1 MTERMIGGRTVRLT
15 GDFCG
20 CEWLLL
26 EPLDADDQGSPEQEA
41 DALRRLCP
49 GKTFALAGF
58 TVDWQN
64 DLTPWPG
71 PAVFRGQPD
80 FGDSAARTL
89 AYVTEALIPALTP
102 PLGITGPKILL
113 GGYSLA
119 GLFALWAGYQCE
131 AFDGIAAASPSVWY
145 PGWAEYA
152 NGHPFRAKA
161 AYLSLGDREAK
172 TRNPLMRTV
181 DDAIRAQHAAL
192 AAQGVPAKL
201 EWNAG
206 NHFVDAAL
214 RTAKGFAW
222 CMRHTETESALED
235 KSDDSE

>member
-1 MTERMIGGRTVRLT
+1 MIGNRAVRIV
-15 GDFCG
+15 GDASA

-26 EPLDADDQGSPEQEA
+26 EPVDADDRGTPEQEA
-41 DALRRLCP
+41 DALRGRCP
-49 GKTFALAGF
+49 DIAFALVAF
-58 TVDWQN
+58 TVDWRK

-80 FGDSAARTL
+80 FGGCADRTL
-89 AYVTEALIPALTP
+89 AYVTDELIPALLP
-102 PLGITGPKILL
+102 AVEQPRPKIIL

-119 GLFALWAGYQCE
+119 GLFALWAGYQSGL
-131 AFDGIAAASPSVWY
+131 FDGIAAASPSVWY
-145 PGWAEYA
+145 PDWKEYA
-152 NGHPFRAKA
+152 VGHAFRAKA

-181 DDAIRAQHAAL
+181 DEAIRAQYTAL
-192 AAQGVPAKL
+192 KKQGIPAEL

-222 CMRHTETESALED
+222 CMRQ
-235 KSDDSE
+235 

>member
-1 MTERMIGGRTVRLT
+1 MTERTIGTRAVRIV
-15 GDFCG
+15 GDVSA
-20 CEWLLL
+20 CEWLLF
-26 EPLDADDQGSPEQEA
+26 EPMDADDRGTPELEA
-41 DALRRLCP
+41 DALRGLCP
-49 GKTFALAGF
+49 DKTFALTGF
-58 TVDWQN
+58 TVDWRK

-80 FGDSAARTL
+80 FGDCADRTL
-89 AYVTEALIPALTP
+89 AYVTDKLIPALLSATEQKR
-102 PLGITGPKILL
+102 PKIIL

-119 GLFALWAGYQCE
+119 GLFALWTGYQNGL
-131 AFDGIAAASPSVWY
+131 FDGIAAASPSVWY
-145 PGWAEYA
+145 PGWTEYTA
-152 NGHPFRAKA
+152 GHAFRAKA

-181 DDAIRAQHAAL
+181 DEAIRAQYTAL
-192 AAQGVPAKL
+192 KEQGIPAEL

-222 CMRHTETESALED
+222 CMRQ
-235 KSDDSE
+235 